1 VDSKNFLTLSDP
13 SVFLFAGPTMTQALI
28 CDAIRTPFG
37 RYGGALSSVRTDD
50 LGAIPIKALMER
62 NPGVDWAAVTDVIYG
77 CANQAGEDNRNVA
90 HMSSLLAGLPMEVP
104 GATIN
109 RLCGSGMDAVG
120 TAARAIRA
128 GEATLMIAGGVES
141 MSRAPF
147 VMPKAESAFSRSNA
161 VYDTTIGWRFVN
173 PLMKKMY
180 GVDSMPETAE
190 NVATDFK
197 IDREAQDQMALRSQ
211 LNAVRAQQSGF
222 FDSEIVPVTIPQKKG
237 DAVVVSQDEHPRA
250 TSIESLAK
258 LKGVVRPDGTVT
270 AGNASGVND
279 GSCALLLANEAAARQ
294 YGLTPRARVVGM
306 ATAGL
311 APRIMGFGPAPA
323 TRKVLALTG
332 LTLAQMDVIELNE
345 AFAAQGLAV
354 LRDLGL
360 ADDDARVN
368 PNGGAIAL
376 GHPLGASGARLVTT
390 AINQLHRIGGRYA
403 LCTMCIGVGQ
413 GIAIVVERV

>member
-1 VDSKNFLTLSDP
+1 
-13 SVFLFAGPTMTQALI
+13 MTQAFI

-37 RYGGALSSVRTDD
+37 RYAGALSTVRPDD
-50 LGAIPIKALMER
+50 LGAVPIKALIER
-62 NPGVDWAAVTDVIYG
+62 NPQVDWSAVDDVIYG

-90 HMSSLLAGLPMEVP
+90 RMSALLAGLPQEVA
-104 GATIN
+104 GTTVN

-120 TAARAIRA
+120 IAARAIKS
-128 GEATLMIAGGVES
+128 GETQLMIAGGVES

-147 VMPKAESAFSRSNA
+147 VMPKAESAFSRANT
-161 VYDTTIGWRFVN
+161 VYDTTIGWRFIN
-173 PLMKKMY
+173 PLMKAQY

-190 NVATDFK
+190 NVAVDFK
-197 IDREAQDQMALRSQ
+197 IERAAQDLMALRSQ
-211 LNAVRAQQSGF
+211 TKALYAQQNGY
-222 FDSEIVPVTIPQKKG
+222 FDKEITPVIIPQKKG
-237 DAVVVSQDEHPRA
+237 EPIIVSRDEHPRE
-250 TSIESLAK
+250 TSLEALAK
-258 LKGVVRPDGTVT
+258 LKGVVRPEGSVT

-279 GSCALLLANEAAARQ
+279 GACALLLANEVTAKR
-294 YGLTPRARVVGM
+294 YGLIPRARVVGM

-323 TRKVLALTG
+323 SRKVLALTG
-332 LTLAQMDVIELNE
+332 LSLADMDVIELNE

-376 GHPLGASGARLVTT
+376 GHPLGASGARLITT
-390 AINQLHRIGGRYA
+390 AINQLERIKGRYA

-413 GIAIVVERV
+413 GIALIVERV